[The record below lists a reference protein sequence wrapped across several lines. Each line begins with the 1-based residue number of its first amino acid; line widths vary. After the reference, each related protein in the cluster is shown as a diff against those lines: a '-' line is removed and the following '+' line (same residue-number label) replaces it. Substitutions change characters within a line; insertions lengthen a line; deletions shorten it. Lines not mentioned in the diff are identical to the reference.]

1 MSDPIENE
9 NGRIAEIDAPAGAR
23 EKAAGFDIGNHGD
36 AEAKASRMPSL
47 PNPSMLAAHNAAGHE
62 FIPLH
67 GANDIGKN
75 GRRIGKR
82 PLYKAWPT
90 KAPMTL
96 GAAISHMQ
104 AGWNV
109 GVRLREV
116 DLVIDVDPRHF
127 EAGDDPVARL
137 WKDFALAE
145 CPFVKTGGGG
155 FHFYLR
161 KPSKIEVVDRLDAYK
176 GIEFKSKG
184 RQVVAAGSIHPD
196 TGRFYALDDDPIA
209 LLLSDAPEA
218 ATTFLDAIRKPI
230 IEALSGKPGEITP
243 EQLERLLSKRDVLI
257 YNGRHDDWLRIMMAA
272 HHGTNGEGVDEFVAW
287 SLGDP
292 DYADHETSICDR
304 WKSLTAKPGGVT
316 LGTLLKALADDG
328 HGAFI
333 EEVLRASA
341 IDDFADDLPA
351 EVARPTFMEKSGRV
365 ESDYRNTQRA
375 VEAGGLGVAYDDLAN
390 RAVLRAERL
399 PWTKDIGRELNDD
412 LIRIVREWI
421 MEQFGFE
428 PKKDDVSDVLFAL
441 ATKNTF
447 NPVVEYLDGLTWDGV
462 ERVDTLLP
470 SYFGSA
476 DGAYERAVGRKLMLA
491 AVRRAR
497 HPGTKFDTVP
507 ILEGKQG
514 SGKTSAM
521 RVLGGRWHSD
531 AELGRLDGKDAP
543 GILHDVWILELGELT
558 SMGKAD
564 VDHLKAFVSRME
576 DRYRPPYGKT
586 VKTYPRRCVF
596 VGTTNSNS
604 YLQDL
609 TGNRR
614 FLPVQ
619 TGAIDLEALKQ
630 DRDQLWA
637 EAGRI
642 EATGE
647 SLVLP
652 ENLWSEAALR
662 QDERLA
668 NDPWVD
674 AVKMYLVKDES
685 RTRYS
690 SQELLEDA
698 LGVPCNRQNQ
708 REAKRLSAVMARL
721 GFQHKAN
728 VRVGGLS
735 VTGYISAD
743 DPLFGG

>member
-1 MSDPIENE
+1 MSDVIENE
-9 NGRIAEIDAPAGAR
+9 NGRIGEIDAPADAR
-23 EKAAGFDIGNHGD
+23 EKNAGFDADVMENAEVD
-36 AEAKASRMPSL
+36 AVETPSFTDHKL
-47 PNPSMLAAHNAAGHE
+47 LAAHHAAGHE
-62 FIPLH
+62 LIPLH
-67 GANDIGKN
+67 DKDAVGFKGK
-75 GRRIGKR
+75 RIGKH
-82 PLYKAWPT
+82 PLHKGWT
-90 KAPMTL
+90 TETPMSVVESET
-96 GAAISHMQ
+96 HM
-104 AGWNV
+104 AGGGNV
-109 GVRLREV
+109 GVRLRDT
-116 DLVIDVDPRHF
+116 DLVIDVDPRNF
-127 EAGDDPVARL
+127 DAGDDPVARL
-137 WKDFALAE
+137 WKDFVLPE
-145 CPFVKTGGGG
+145 CPFVRTGGGG

-161 KPSKIEVVDRLDAYK
+161 KPSDVAIRHTHAGYP
-176 GIEFKSKG
+176 GIEFATVG
-184 RQVVAAGSIHPD
+184 RYVVAAGSVHPD
-196 TGRFYALDDDPIA
+196 AGRLYTLDDDVLA
-209 LLLSDAPEA
+209 LPLSEAPDASTA
-218 ATTFLDAIRKPI
+218 FLDAIRKPI
-230 IEALSGKPGEITP
+230 VEASSGEPGEITP
-243 EQLERLLSKRDVLI
+243 EKLERLLSVHDVLK
-257 YNGRHDDWLRIMMAA
+257 YNKRHDDWLRIMMAA

-287 SLGDP
+287 SCGDP
-292 DYADHETSICDR
+292 DYAGDEAAIRDR
-304 WKSLTAKPGGVT
+304 WSRLAVKPGGVT
-316 LGTLLKALADDG
+316 LATLLKALADDG
-328 HGAFI
+328 RGALI
-333 EEVLRASA
+333 EEVLRSPAA
-341 IDDFADDLPA
+341 EDFPDDLPV
-351 EVARPTFMEKSGRV
+351 EIVPPTFLEKAGRI
-365 ESDYRNTQRA
+365 ESNYRNTQRA
-375 VEAGGLGVAYDDLAN
+375 VEAGNLGVAYDELAN

-399 PWTKDIGRELNDD
+399 PWTRDIGRELNDD

-462 ERVDTLLP
+462 ERVDGLLP
-470 SYFGSA
+470 TYFGSA
-476 DGAYERAVGRKLMLA
+476 DGPYERAVGRKLMLA

-514 SGKTSAM
+514 SGKTSAL

-619 TGAIDLEALKQ
+619 TGVIDLEALKR

-642 EATGE
+642 EADGE

-652 ENLWSEAALR
+652 ESLWSEAALR

-674 AVKMYLVKDES
+674 AVKMYLAKDES

>member
-1 MSDPIENE
+1 MSDILYNE
-9 NGRIAEIDAPAGAR
+9 NGRIGEIDAPAGAR
-23 EKAAGFDIGNHGD
+23 EKNAGFDVGNRND
-36 AEAKASRMPSL
+36 VKAKASETPSL
-47 PNPSMLAAHNAAGHE
+47 PNPSMLATHNAAGHE

-67 GANDIGKN
+67 GASDIGKD
-75 GRRIGKR
+75 GKRIGKQ
-82 PLYKAWPT
+82 PLYNAWPT
-90 KAPMTL
+90 KAAMTL
-96 GAAISHMQ
+96 EAAVSHMQ

-109 GVRLREV
+109 GIRLRDT
-116 DLVIDVDPRHF
+116 DLVIDVDPRNF
-127 EAGDDPVARL
+127 ETGDDPVARL
-137 WKDFALAE
+137 WKDFALPG
-145 CPFVKTGGGG
+145 CPFVRTGGGG

-161 KPSKIEVVDRLDAYK
+161 KPSDLEVVDKLAAYK

-196 TGRFYALDDDPIA
+196 TGRLYALDDDPIA
-209 LLLSDAPEA
+209 LLLSEAPEA
-218 ATTFLDAIRKPI
+218 TTVLVDAIRRPI
-230 IEALSGKPGEITP
+230 SVASSGEPGEITP
-243 EQLERLLSKRDVLI
+243 EKLARLLSVHNVFK
-257 YNGRHDDWLRIMMAA
+257 YNGCHDAWLRIMMAS

-292 DYADHETSICDR
+292 DYADDEAVIRDK
-304 WKSLTAKPGGVT
+304 WNSLAVKPDGVK

-333 EEVLRASA
+333 EEVLRSPA
-341 IDDFADDLPA
+341 IEDFPDDLPVEIVPPA
-351 EVARPTFMEKSGRV
+351 FLEKAGRI
-365 ESDYRNTQRA
+365 ESNYRNTQRA
-375 VEAGGLGVAYDDLAN
+375 VEAGDLGVAYDELAN

-399 PWTKDIGRELNDD
+399 PWTRDIGRELNDD

-447 NPVVEYLDGLTWDGV
+447 NPVVEYLDGLVWDGV
-462 ERVDTLLP
+462 ERVDGLLP
-470 SYFGSA
+470 AYFGSA

-497 HPGTKFDTVP
+497 RPGTKFDTVP

-514 SGKTSAM
+514 SGKTSAL

-619 TGAIDLEALKQ
+619 TGAIDLEALKR

-642 EATGE
+642 EAGGE

>member
-1 MSDPIENE
+1 MSEFENE
-9 NGRIAEIDAPAGAR
+9 NGRIAEIDAPASAR
-23 EKAAGFDIGNHGD
+23 EKDAGFDADVVEN
-36 AEAKASRMPSL
+36 AEIAMAETPSFTDHRL
-47 PNPSMLAAHNAAGHE
+47 LSAHHAAGHE
-62 FIPLH
+62 LIPLH
-67 GANDIGKN
+67 DKGAVGF
-75 GRRIGKR
+75 GGKR
-82 PLYKAWPT
+82 VGKQPLHKGWT
-90 KAPMTL
+90 TETPMTL
-96 GAAISHMQ
+96 DEAALHM
-104 AGWNV
+104 AGGGNV
-109 GVRLREV
+109 GVRLRGG
-116 DLVIDVDPRHF
+116 DLVVDVDPRHF
-127 EAGDDPVARL
+127 NVGDDPVARL
-137 WKDFALAE
+137 WRDFMLPE

-161 KPSKIEVVDRLDAYK
+161 KPSEIEVVDRLDAYK

-196 TGRFYALDDDPIA
+196 TRRLYTLDDDPIA

-218 ATTFLDAIRKPI
+218 ATAFLDAIRKPI
-230 IEALSGKPGEITP
+230 IEASRGKPGEITP
-243 EQLERLLSKRDVLI
+243 EQLERLLSKRDVLS

-272 HHGTNGEGVDEFVAW
+272 HHGTNGDGVDEFVAW

-292 DYADHETSICDR
+292 DYADHETSIRDR
-304 WKSLTAKPGGVT
+304 WNSLTAKPGGVT

-333 EEVLRASA
+333 EEVLRSPATE
-341 IDDFADDLPA
+341 DFADDLPA
-351 EVARPTFMEKSGRV
+351 EIARPVFMEKSGRI
-365 ESDYRNTQRA
+365 ESNYRNTQRA
-375 VEAGGLGVAYDDLAN
+375 VEAGGLGVAYDELAN

-399 PWTKDIGRELNDD
+399 PWTRDIGRELNDD

-447 NPVVEYLDGLTWDGV
+447 NPVVEYLDGLSWDGV
-462 ERVDTLLP
+462 ERVDGLLP
-470 SYFGSA
+470 RYFGSA

-514 SGKTSAM
+514 SGKTSAL

-576 DRYRPPYGKT
+576 DRYRPPYGKA

-619 TGAIDLEALKQ
+619 TGAIDLDALKR

-642 EATGE
+642 EAGGE

>member
-1 MSDPIENE
+1 MT
-9 NGRIAEIDAPAGAR
+9 IAET
-23 EKAAGFDIGNHGD
+23 
-36 AEAKASRMPSL
+36 PSFTDHRL
-47 PNPSMLAAHNAAGHE
+47 LSAHHAAGHE
-62 FIPLH
+62 LIPLH
-67 GANDIGKN
+67 DKDAVGFGGK
-75 GRRIGKR
+75 RVGKR
-82 PLYKAWPT
+82 PLHKGWT
-90 KAPMTL
+90 TETPMTL
-96 GAAISHMQ
+96 DEAVLHM
-104 AGWNV
+104 AGGGNV
-109 GVRLREV
+109 GVRLRGA
-116 DLVIDVDPRHF
+116 DLVVDVDPRHF
-127 EAGDDPVARL
+127 DVGDDPVARL
-137 WKDFALAE
+137 WKDFMLPE
-145 CPFVKTGGGG
+145 CPFVRTGGGG

-161 KPSKIEVVDRLDAYK
+161 KPSEIEVVDRLDAYK

-196 TGRFYALDDDPIA
+196 TRRLYVLDDDPIA
-209 LLLSDAPEA
+209 LVLSDAPEA
-218 ATTFLDAIRKPI
+218 ATTFLNAIRKPI
-230 IEALSGKPGEITP
+230 IEASSGKPGEITP
-243 EQLERLLSKRDVLI
+243 EQLERLLSKRDVLT

-292 DYADHETSICDR
+292 DYVGHETSIRDR
-304 WKSLTAKPGGVT
+304 WNSLTVKPGGIT

-333 EEVLRASA
+333 EEVLRSPA
-341 IDDFADDLPA
+341 IEDFADDLPA
-351 EVARPTFMEKSGRV
+351 EIARPTFMEKAGRV
-365 ESDYRNTQRA
+365 ESNYRNTQRA
-375 VEAGGLGVAYDDLAN
+375 VEAGGLGVAYDELAN

-399 PWTKDIGRELNDD
+399 PWTRDIGRELNDD

-447 NPVVEYLDGLTWDGV
+447 NPVIEYLDGLIWDGV
-462 ERVDTLLP
+462 ERVNTLLP
-470 SYFGSA
+470 SYFGST

-514 SGKTSAM
+514 SGKTSAL

-596 VGTTNSNS
+596 IGTTNSNS

-642 EATGE
+642 EAGGE

-674 AVKMYLVKDES
+674 AVKMYLVKDEN

>member
-1 MSDPIENE
+1 MSDILENE
-9 NGRIAEIDAPAGAR
+9 NGRIGEIDAPAGAR
-23 EKAAGFDIGNHGD
+23 EKNAGFDVGSHD
-36 AEAKASRMPSL
+36 DVKAKASETPSL
-47 PNPSMLAAHNAAGHE
+47 PNASMLAAHSAAGHE

-67 GANDIGKN
+67 GASDIGKN
-75 GRRIGKR
+75 GKRIGKQ
-82 PLYKAWPT
+82 PLYNAWPT
-90 KAPMTL
+90 KAAMTL
-96 GAAISHMQ
+96 EAAVSHMQ

-109 GVRLREV
+109 GVRLRDT
-116 DLVIDVDPRHF
+116 DLVVDVDPRNF
-127 EAGDDPVARL
+127 DVGDDPVARL
-137 WKDFALAE
+137 WRDFALPD
-145 CPFVKTGGGG
+145 CPFVRTGGGG
-155 FHFYLR
+155 FHFYMR
-161 KPSKIEVVDRLDAYK
+161 KPSDVAIRHTHAGYP
-176 GIEFKSKG
+176 GIEFATAG
-184 RQVVAAGSIHPD
+184 RHVVAAGSIHPD
-196 TGRFYALDDDPIA
+196 TGRLYLLDDDVLA
-209 LLLSDAPEA
+209 LPLSEAPEA
-218 ATTFLDAIRKPI
+218 ATILLEAIRKLI
-230 IEALSGKPGEITP
+230 VEASSGEPGEIMP
-243 EQLERLLSKRDVLI
+243 EQLARLLSVHSVLK
-257 YNGRHDDWLRIMMAA
+257 YNRRYDAWLRIMMAA

-287 SLGDP
+287 SCGDP
-292 DYADHETSICDR
+292 DYADHDNSIRDR
-304 WKSLTAKPGGVT
+304 WNSLTVKPGGVT
-316 LGTLLKALADDG
+316 IGTLLKALADDG

-333 EEVLRASA
+333 EAVLRSPAVE
-341 IDDFADDLPA
+341 DFPDDLPV
-351 EVARPTFMEKSGRV
+351 EIVPPTFLERAGRI
-365 ESDYRNTQRA
+365 ESNYRNTQRA
-375 VEAGGLGVAYDDLAN
+375 VEAGDLGVAYDELAN

-399 PWTKDIGRELNDD
+399 PWTRDIGRELNDD

-462 ERVDTLLP
+462 ERVDGLLP
-470 SYFGSA
+470 TYFGAA

-497 HPGTKFDTVP
+497 RPGTKFDTVP

-514 SGKTSAM
+514 SGKTSAL

-619 TGAIDLEALKQ
+619 TGAIDLDALKR

-642 EATGE
+642 EAGGE

-674 AVKMYLVKDES
+674 AVKMYLAKDES

-708 REAKRLSAVMARL
+708 RGAKRLSAVMAKL
-721 GFQHKAN
+721 GLQHKAN

-735 VTGYISAD
+735 MTGYISAD

>member
-1 MSDPIENE
+1 MSAFENE
-9 NGRIAEIDAPAGAR
+9 NGRIEGIDAPAGAR
-23 EKAAGFDIGNHGD
+23 EKSAEFDAGSNDH
-36 AEAKASRMPSL
+36 AEAKASETPSFQDASL
-47 PNPSMLAAHNAAGHE
+47 LNEYEQAGH
-62 FIPLH
+62 
-67 GANDIGKN
+67 GGKLIRLRGKEPV
-75 GRRIGKR
+75 GRWRDLPSIDVDSGKR
-82 PLYKAWPT
+82 WMAK
-90 KAPMTL
+90 
-96 GAAISHMQ
+96 G
-104 AGWNV
+104 GNV
-109 GVRLREV
+109 GFRMSNT
-116 DLVIDVDPRHF
+116 DLVIDIDPRHF
-127 EAGDDPVARL
+127 PEGDDVVARFL
-137 WKDFALAE
+137 RDFDLPPH
-145 CPFVKTGGGG
+145 PFVLTGGGG
-155 FHFYLR
+155 RHLYFR
-161 KPSKIEVVDRLDAYK
+161 KPADLAIVHTHDDYSGV
-176 GIEFKSKG
+176 EFSTLG
-184 RQVVAAGSIHPD
+184 RYVVAAGSVHPD
-196 TGRFYALDDDPIA
+196 TGRLYSFDDDPLRCSLSEA
-209 LLLSDAPEA
+209 PMVPDRLLE
-218 ATTFLDAIRKPI
+218 AIRKPT
-230 IEALSGKPGEITP
+230 IEASSDEPGAIDP
-243 EQLERLLSKRDVLI
+243 ELLAEWLEQIDPTEFKDQRKWQDM
-257 YNGRHDDWLRIMMAA
+257 MMAC
-272 HHGTNGEGVDEFVAW
+272 HHATNGMGGDEFIAW
-287 SLGDP
+287 STSDP
-292 DYADHETSICDR
+292 DYSDHGEIIRRR
-304 WKSLTAKPGGVT
+304 WDSLDAKPNGITIRT
-316 LGTLLKALADDG
+316 LIGYLPKERRREAVELVNRTDALG
-328 HGAFI
+328 
-333 EEVLRASA
+333 
-341 IDDFADDLPA
+341 DFADYLPA
-351 EVARPTFMEKSGRV
+351 EIVQPTFMEKAGRI
-365 ESDYRNTQRA
+365 ESNYRNTQRA
-375 VEAGGLGVAYDDLAN
+375 VEAGGLGVSYDELAN

-399 PWTKDIGRELNDD
+399 PWTRDIGRELNDD

-447 NPVVEYLDGLTWDGV
+447 NPVVEYLDGLAWDGV
-462 ERVDTLLP
+462 ERVDILLP
-470 SYFGSA
+470 RYFGSA

-514 SGKTSAM
+514 SGKTSAL
-521 RVLGGRWHSD
+521 RILGGRWHSD
-531 AELGRLDGKDAP
+531 AELGRLDSKDAP
-543 GILHDVWILELGELT
+543 GILHDVWLLELGELT

-619 TGAIDLEALKQ
+619 TGVIDLEALKR

-637 EAGRI
+637 EASRI
-642 EATGE
+642 EAGGE

-652 ENLWSEAALR
+652 ESLWSEAALR

-674 AVKMYLVKDES
+674 VIKAYLAKDLS

-708 REAKRLSAVMARL
+708 REAKRLSAVMAKL

-743 DPLFGG
+743 DPLFGA